1 MRSVYVRPLSF
12 LYGSDAS
19 HHIQKKL
26 ALPING
32 NDQIAFEKIEIIN
45 KNQNKKN
52 IIHISKI
59 NEIQKNIKKKIIQ
72 DLKNITKKKKNILG
86 LNLNH
91 FILMGVLNVTPD
103 SFSDGGKF
111 NTFSKAIIR
120 SREMLQQGAQIID
133 VGGESTR
140 PGAKLISEQEE
151 NKRVIKIIKKISKI
165 KKNIVSIDTRKAS
178 VMQAAI
184 KAGAKIIND
193 VSALDF
199 DPKAEALAIKLRKPI
214 VLNHSQGTPDTM
226 QKNPNYKNVLIEIYD
241 YFENKIK
248 QLEKKG
254 FKRNNII
261 LDPGIGFGKNVNH
274 NLTLISK
281 ISFFHSLGCPLM
293 LGPSRKSFIGKIMD
307 QKDSISRL
315 GGTISSV
322 IIGANQG
329 VQFFRVHDIKEVNEA
344 LSINSALHTI

>member
-1 MRSVYVRPLSF
+1 MRSVYIRPLSF

-19 HHIQKKL
+19 YHIQKKL
-26 ALPING
+26 ALPIHG
-32 NDQIAFEKIEIIN
+32 NPTIAFEKIEIIS
-45 KNQNKKN
+45 KNQNNKN
-52 IIHISKI
+52 IIHVSKLSTLKKSVKK
-59 NEIQKNIKKKIIQ
+59 QVIK
-72 DLKNITKKKKNILG
+72 DLNNITKKKKTICG
-86 LNLNH
+86 LTLDNP
-91 FILMGVLNVTPD
+91 ILMGVLNVTPD

-111 NTFSKAIIR
+111 NTFSKAI
-120 SREMLQQGAQIID
+120 SKAKEMLEQGAKIID

-140 PGAKLISEQEE
+140 PGAQLISEQEE
-151 NKRVIKIIKKISKI
+151 NKRVIKIIKKISQI

-184 KAGAKIIND
+184 KVGAKIIND

-199 DPKAEALAIKLRKPI
+199 DPQAESLVVKLKKPI
-214 VLNHSQGTPDTM
+214 ILNHSQGTPDTM
-226 QKNPNYKNVLIEIYD
+226 QKNPSYKNVLIEIYD
-241 YFENKIK
+241 YFEDKINK
-248 QLEKKG
+248 LEKRG
-254 FKRNNII
+254 LNRNSII

-274 NLTLISK
+274 NLTLMSK

-293 LGPSRKSFIGKIMD
+293 LGPSRKSFIGKIMEK
-307 QKDSISRL
+307 KDSISRL

-344 LSINSALHTI
+344 LSINSALHKI

>member
-45 KNQNKKN
+45 KNKKKKN

-59 NEIQKNIKKKIIQ
+59 NEIQKKIKKKIIQ

-214 VLNHSQGTPDTM
+214 VLNHSQGTPDIM
-226 QKNPNYKNVLIEIYD
+226 QNNPNYKNVLIEIYD

>member
-1 MRSVYVRPLSF
+1 MRSVYIRPLSF

-19 HHIQKKL
+19 HHIKKKL

-32 NDQIAFEKIEIIN
+32 NDQIAFEKIEIIT
-45 KNQNKKN
+45 KNQKNKR
-52 IIHISKI
+52 IIHVSKISK
-59 NEIQKNIKKKIIQ
+59 IQKNIKKKIIQ
-72 DLKNITKKKKNILG
+72 DLKNISKKKKNILG

-91 FILMGVLNVTPD
+91 SILMGVLNVTPD

-120 SREMLQQGAQIID
+120 CIEMLQQGAQIID

-151 NKRVIKIIKKISKI
+151 NKRVIRIIKKISKI

-214 VLNHSQGTPDTM
+214 ILNHSQGTPDIM
-226 QKNPNYKNVLIEIYD
+226 QNNPNYKNVLIEIYD

-248 QLEKKG
+248 KLEKKG

-307 QKDSISRL
+307 KKDSISRL